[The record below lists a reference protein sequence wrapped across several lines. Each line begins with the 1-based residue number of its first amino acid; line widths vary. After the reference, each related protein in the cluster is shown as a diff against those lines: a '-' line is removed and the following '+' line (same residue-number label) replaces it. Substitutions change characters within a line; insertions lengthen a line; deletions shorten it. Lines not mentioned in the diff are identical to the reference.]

1 MAVITADIEQIWQTI
16 ESLPSEGREVIRERF
31 ELDRPIK
38 NFSSISPAPPLDDAM
53 FKISFEDYLALSD
66 EERDAIHTSAYSEYR
81 NWIDT
86 ALEQRG
92 AEWLLVV
99 GGYIIEA
106 GETLDEYPS
115 RERLYQIG
123 YDSGLIP
130 FVFVA
135 NPIIEESF
143 CFVQT

>member
-1 MAVITADIEQIWQTI
+1 M
-16 ESLPSEGREVIRERF
+16 
-31 ELDRPIK
+31 K
-38 NFSSISPAPPLDDAM
+38 NFFPVSPVSPFDDAI
-53 FKISFEDYLALSD
+53 FKIAFDDYLALSD

-99 GGYIIEA
+99 GGDIIET

-130 FVFVA
+130 FVFAA
-135 NPIIEESF
+135 NPVIEESF
-143 CFVQT
+143 WFVQT